1 MRFTELCSC
10 LNARVLSGNDHLDND
25 ISQGIISDIL
35 SDVMVRGRKGSVWV
49 TNQINVNVIAIAF
62 FKGLSGVILPNDLV
76 LDQEAS
82 AKAIEKQIP
91 VLSTSHS
98 AFDVVGILYEMGLRG

>member
-1 MRFTELCSC
+1 MLFKDLQNN
-10 LNARVLSGNDHLDND
+10 LDAKVLSGNEHMDNL

-35 SDVMVRGRKGSVWV
+35 SDVMVHGRKGSVWV

-62 FKGLSGVILPNDLV
+62 FKGMAGVILPNNLY

-91 VLSTSHS
+91 VLSTSLS
-98 AFDVVGILYEMGLRG
+98 AFDVVGMLYEMGLRG

>member
-1 MRFTELCSC
+1 MRFTELLDR
-10 LNARVLSGNDHLDND
+10 LNARVLSGNEHLDND

-49 TNQINVNVIAIAF
+49 TNHINVNVIAIAF
-62 FKGLSGVILPNDLV
+62 FKGLSGVILPNDLE

-91 VLSTSHS
+91 VLSTSYS
-98 AFDVVGILYEMGLRG
+98 AFDVVGLLYEMGLRG